1 MKEYIPNHIDNASG
15 FNSQFNIIKEILASQ
30 KYKDG
35 LTNKEI
41 TKLTGIRPRGVREAT
56 QRLKNTEGLQEK
68 PCRCGRTPILFFP
81 DI

>member
-1 MKEYIPNHIDNASG
+1 MKTYITNHIDNASG
-15 FNSQFNIIKEILASQ
+15 VNSQFNIIKEILRSQ

-41 TKLTGIRPRGVREAT
+41 TEMTGIRIRGVREVT
-56 QRLKNTEGLQEK
+56 QRLKNEGLKEK
-68 PCRCGRTPILFFP
+68 QCRCGRTPILFFP

>member
-15 FNSQFNIIKEILASQ
+15 LNSQFNIIKEILTSQ

-41 TKLTGIRPRGVREAT
+41 TEMT
-56 QRLKNTEGLQEK
+56 
-68 PCRCGRTPILFFP
+68 
-81 DI
+81 